1 MLDSLDKKIIA
12 ALSEGLPLTLRPY
25 EDLAKNLD
33 ISEEELFSRIKKLKE
48 KGVIRRLGG
57 TIRHDQAGIK
67 GNVMVA
73 WIVPSN
79 RLDEVGQKCAR
90 YPFITHCYVRETAP
104 DWPYNFYTMVHAEN
118 ETECLKLVENLAEE
132 LNLKDYELL
141 FTKKEIV
148 RRMRRYFSEEI

>member
-1 MLDSLDKKIIA
+1 MLDNKDKKIIA

-25 EDLAKNLD
+25 QALADELG

-48 KGVIRRLGG
+48 KGIIRRLGG

-73 WIVPSN
+73 WIVPQE
-79 RLDEVGQKCAR
+79 RLNEVGQKCAGF
-90 YPFITHCYVRETAP
+90 PFITHCYVRETAP
-104 DWPYNFYTMVHAEN
+104 DWPYNFYTMIHAKSED
-118 ETECLKLVENLAEE
+118 ECLNLVKKLTEE
-132 LNLKDYELL
+132 LALKDYELL